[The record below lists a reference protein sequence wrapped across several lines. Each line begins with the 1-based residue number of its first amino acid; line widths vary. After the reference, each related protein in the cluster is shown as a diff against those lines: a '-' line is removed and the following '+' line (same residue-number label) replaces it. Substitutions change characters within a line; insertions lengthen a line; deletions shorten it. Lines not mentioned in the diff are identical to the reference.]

1 MSVDNDFEPTP
12 CLHSDSFTT
21 TAEDHQAAHSAKS
34 DLKTDTVSNARSPTN
49 RTTALPGLMTGFYG
63 SGLKR
68 GRVSKKMGGLPAS
81 ASAL

>member
-12 CLHSDSFTT
+12 CLNSDSFTT

-49 RTTALPGLMTGFYG
+49 RTTALPGRTHDWIL
-63 SGLKR
+63 
-68 GRVSKKMGGLPAS
+68 RVRTQEGQGQ
-81 ASAL
+81 